1 VRHILII
8 HYHFLPVYN
17 VAVKRLASYADRLPD
32 YGWAPLV
39 LTRTWSSLE
48 EADPSWGLGWESR
61 PATYPIYRT
70 PPGVEHARRIAQIL
84 APAMLE
90 RAQRGVRQKLAHK
103 AVRVKRMLSG
113 EFPDEFTAWIQP
125 AVEAGLE
132 VARHHRLDAILSY
145 CPPETNHVVAH
156 HLAKRLGVPWVPFFG
171 DLYGFLASQ
180 LPGYSLE
187 GLARKAW
194 HRWCLAPAAA
204 CAAVSPAMV
213 QYLASTY
220 GKPVELVLNGFD
232 PAEFADPL
240 PANTTAGQRM
250 VLSHVGS
257 LYPGDQRPDILLDGL
272 DRLLQQQPEVG
283 ACLTVRFVGSKCED
297 WLHAALKGRPAAR
310 VCSVQPRVDAAT
322 AVNLVRQSDGILV
335 FPCTVHRERYGTLSY
350 PTKIFEAFGARR
362 PVLAVPADGDWVDTL
377 LERSGGGHSAR
388 DSEEVAIRL
397 GEWFRTW
404 RSDGHLQYR
413 GMPEQLAE
421 FTVSRQVER
430 LAGLLDRVA
439 AGQ

>member
-1 VRHILII
+1 
-8 HYHFLPVYN
+8 
-17 VAVKRLASYADRLPD
+17 
-32 YGWAPLV
+32 
-39 LTRTWSSLE
+39 
-48 EADPSWGLGWESR
+48 
-61 PATYPIYRT
+61 
-70 PPGVEHARRIAQIL
+70 
-84 APAMLE
+84 
-90 RAQRGVRQKLAHK
+90 
-103 AVRVKRMLSG
+103 MLSG
-113 EFPDEFTAWIQP
+113 EFPDEFTGWIRP
-125 AVEAGLE
+125 AVQAGLE

-156 HLAKRLGVPWVPFFG
+156 HLAKRLAVPWVPFFG

-180 LPGYSLE
+180 LPRYSLE
-187 GLARKAW
+187 GVARSAW

-220 GKPVELVLNGFD
+220 DKPVELILNGFD

-240 PANTTAGQRM
+240 PASTTARQRM
-250 VLSHVGS
+250 VISHVGS

-272 DRLLQQQPEVG
+272 DRLLQQQPEVVAHLG
-283 ACLTVRFVGSKCED
+283 VRFVGSKCDD
-297 WLHAALKGRPAAR
+297 WLQAALKGRPAAQ
-310 VCSVQPRVDAAT
+310 VCSVLPRVDAAT
-322 AVNLVRQSDGILV
+322 AVTLVRQSDAILV
-335 FPCTVHRERYGTLSY
+335 FPCTAHRERYGTLSY

-404 RSDGHLQYR
+404 KSGGDLPYQGR
-413 GMPEQLAE
+413 PERLAE

-430 LAGLLDRVA
+430 LAGLLDQVA
-439 AGQ
+439 ARQ